1 MAVALSPCAMAA
13 AFYSY
18 YKSGLIPLNTRTNDW
33 SWMKTECPNITQYP
47 LRTYPCETV
56 ISKPGS
62 LIQCTN
68 CKKPLSVKIDA
79 IMGPFPWCVQ
89 TTEKENNN
97 TRYTSMGDLDHPYC
111 SELYNMFNYTIP
123 IQHKHNAL
131 EIRGSPRLS
140 QVALV
145 FLLTQNCTLPAPLE
159 KLVIRRVKR
168 SDPLHTYTQTSW
180 SRILGALIPNYG
192 VMAAL
197 DQVRDLS
204 VSVESLAN
212 LTTNSITLINTQLSS
227 TRLMVLQNRA
237 ALDYLLAAVGGTCK
251 VVGPE
256 CCTDITDVSANL
268 TQMLNDM
275 KTTIAEIHSRNNNN
289 DSWDPLALSL
299 GSFGYTILQYA
310 LYAAVAVIILL
321 IIIACIKA
329 LISTC
334 FKTATNMMN
343 SITPDLS
350 TNIPLTTRISFSE
363 WAPYSNEELPN
374 GK

>member
-1 MAVALSPCAMAA
+1 M
-13 AFYSY
+13 
-18 YKSGLIPLNTRTNDW
+18 
-33 SWMKTECPNITQYP
+33 
-47 LRTYPCETV
+47 
-56 ISKPGS
+56 
-62 LIQCTN
+62 
-68 CKKPLSVKIDA
+68 
-79 IMGPFPWCVQ
+79 
-89 TTEKENNN
+89 
-97 TRYTSMGDLDHPYC
+97 
-111 SELYNMFNYTIP
+111 
-123 IQHKHNAL
+123 
-131 EIRGSPRLS
+131 
-140 QVALV
+140 
-145 FLLTQNCTLPAPLE
+145 
-159 KLVIRRVKR
+159 
-168 SDPLHTYTQTSW
+168 LH
-180 SRILGALIPNYG
+180 
-192 VMAAL
+192 
-197 DQVRDLS
+197 
-204 VSVESLAN
+204 
-212 LTTNSITLINTQLSS
+212 
-227 TRLMVLQNRA
+227 
-237 ALDYLLAAVGGTCK
+237 LLAAVGGTCK

-256 CCTDITDVSANL
+256 CCTDITDVSANH

-334 FKTATNMMN
+334 FKTARNMMN